1 MRKRSSDLCPLCGG
15 EKKEGK
21 TTFTADLK
29 ESIVVVREVPATIC
43 TLCGNEWISDEVAKV
58 IETIVQDAKTKRH
71 LIEVTT
77 YQKVA

>member
-1 MRKRSSDLCPLCGG
+1 MIKRSSTLCPLCGG
-15 EKKEGK
+15 EKHEGT

-43 TLCGNEWISDEVAKV
+43 SLCGNEWISDEVAKV
-58 IETIVQDAKTKRH
+58 IETIVQDAKTKKH

-77 YQKVA
+77 YQRVA